1 MILPYERLLIPQY
14 DSIRTQH
21 MDALLDSGGILNKE
35 LNFISGL
42 EAGKSKDYAEGEQ
55 DENLLL
61 KYKASEREHKREK
74 RSA

>member
-1 MILPYERLLIPQY
+1 
-14 DSIRTQH
+14 